1 MKTESTIFDLLREL
15 RESSTVELKASHKE
29 LPKEFWPSYSAFC
42 NTDGGVIF
50 LGVKESQPYNEIVGV
65 INPDKIMKVLWDQL
79 SNQQKVSFNALSND
93 SIRVLTQGDKSILMI
108 DIPEVSYLHKPVFLN
123 GNYSNAYIRSGDGD
137 RKITD
142 AQLRAFIRNATPNS
156 SSDIL
161 LDAKLSDLDP
171 VTIALFKETVTSRN
185 PHIIDPEMTQENFLL
200 RIGAITKDDSNVS
213 RIKKGTLLF
222 LGKYQSIRKFF
233 PNYFLDFQN
242 RSSSESRW
250 IDRVATDELSEI
262 EMNVYNF
269 FTSVSAK
276 MKNQLNQAFDLDENQ
291 VRTTTA
297 DFDTV
302 VREAFTNCLAH
313 ADYELASPSIKIV
326 MHNGWITFTNP
337 GQMLITKG
345 QFFRGGQSIPRN
357 ELIMTFFRYIGAS
370 ERQGG
375 GGPQIY
381 ETTTRHS
388 FRMPELKTCIDYTE
402 LTIWYIDLVD
412 SYPELSNDEKAV
424 FSYIV
429 KSRVQVSTRELQSR
443 LGFTEYK
450 VRNILAK
457 LVNEGKIEKIGNGK
471 STRYRVVLGSDEWL
485 TSARI
490 FLSSL

>member
-1 MKTESTIFDLLREL
+1 
-15 RESSTVELKASHKE
+15 
-29 LPKEFWPSYSAFC
+29 
-42 NTDGGVIF
+42 
-50 LGVKESQPYNEIVGV
+50 
-65 INPDKIMKVLWDQL
+65 
-79 SNQQKVSFNALSND
+79 
-93 SIRVLTQGDKSILMI
+93 
-108 DIPEVSYLHKPVFLN
+108 
-123 GNYSNAYIRSGDGD
+123 
-137 RKITD
+137 
-142 AQLRAFIRNATPNS
+142 
-156 SSDIL
+156 
-161 LDAKLSDLDP
+161 
-171 VTIALFKETVTSRN
+171 
-185 PHIIDPEMTQENFLL
+185 
-200 RIGAITKDDSNVS
+200 
-213 RIKKGTLLF
+213 
-222 LGKYQSIRKFF
+222 
-233 PNYFLDFQN
+233 
-242 RSSSESRW
+242 
-250 IDRVATDELSEI
+250 
-262 EMNVYNF
+262 
-269 FTSVSAK
+269 
-276 MKNQLNQAFDLDENQ
+276 
-291 VRTTTA
+291 
-297 DFDTV
+297 
-302 VREAFTNCLAH
+302 
-313 ADYELASPSIKIV
+313 

-429 KSRVQVSTRELQSR
+429 KSRVQVSTKELQSN

-457 LVNEGKIEKIGNGK
+457 LVNDGKIEKIGNGK

-490 FLSSL
+490 FLSSF